1 MKKNPLRLKSVN
13 HISIVCNSVEKS
25 LEFYHKVLGFH
36 PVQRPASFTFHGAWL
51 FNYGMG
57 IHLLQSDHDSDTMP
71 KKRVINPKDNHLS
84 FQSEDMATT
93 EKQLKKM
100 KIEYVKC
107 EVEDDGIFIDQLF
120 FHDPD
125 GLMIE
130 ICNCENLPI
139 LPVSGG
145 GDSPIAVVNAAR
157 LCSIQQAEQ
166 QQKLQQIQN
175 AAVQMMQLQQLL
187 ISIPCNACT

>member
-1 MKKNPLRLKSVN
+1 
-13 HISIVCNSVEKS
+13 
-25 LEFYHKVLGFH
+25 
-36 PVQRPASFTFHGAWL
+36 
-51 FNYGMG
+51 
-57 IHLLQSDHDSDTMP
+57 
-71 KKRVINPKDNHLS
+71 
-84 FQSEDMATT
+84 MAIT
-93 EKQLKKM
+93 EKQLKEM
-100 KIEYVKC
+100 RIEYVKC

-130 ICNCENLPI
+130 VCNCENLPI

-145 GDSPIAVVNAAR
+145 SDSLTAATNATR

-175 AAVQMMQLQQLL
+175 AAVQMMQLQKLL
-187 ISIPCNACT
+187 INIPCNACT

>member
-1 MKKNPLRLKSVN
+1 MKNPLLIKSVN
-13 HISIVCNSVEKS
+13 HISIVCSSVEKS
-25 LEFYHKVLGFH
+25 LEFYQKVLGFY
-36 PVQRPASFTFHGAWL
+36 PVKRPASFTFHGAWL
-51 FNYGMG
+51 YNYGIG
-57 IHLLQSDHDSDTMP
+57 IHLLQSDDPDNMP
-71 KKRVINPKDNHLS
+71 NKRVINPKDNHLS
-84 FQSEDMATT
+84 FQSENMAIT
-93 EKQLKKM
+93 EKQLKEM
-100 KIEYVKC
+100 RIEYVKC

-130 ICNCENLPI
+130 VCNCENLPI

-145 GDSPIAVVNAAR
+145 SDSLTAANNATR

-175 AAVQMMQLQQLL
+175 AAVQMLQLQQLL
-187 ISIPCNACT
+187 INIPCDACT

>member
-1 MKKNPLRLKSVN
+1 MKNPLRLKAVN

-25 LEFYHKVLGFH
+25 VDFYQRVLGFY
-36 PVQRPASFTFHGAWL
+36 PVKRPASFTFHGAWL
-51 FNYGMG
+51 YNYGMG
-57 IHLLQSDHDSDTMP
+57 IHLLQSCEADEKP

-84 FQSEDMATT
+84 FQSENMGAT
-93 EKQLKKM
+93 EKQLKEM
-100 KIEYVKC
+100 RIEYVKC
-107 EVEDDGIFIDQLF
+107 EVEDDGIFVDQLF

-139 LPVSGG
+139 LPLSGG
-145 GDSPIAVVNAAR
+145 GDSPTAAAR
-157 LCSIQQAEQ
+157 LCSMQQAEQ

>member
-1 MKKNPLRLKSVN
+1 
-13 HISIVCNSVEKS
+13 
-25 LEFYHKVLGFH
+25 
-36 PVQRPASFTFHGAWL
+36 
-51 FNYGMG
+51 MG
-57 IHLLQSDHDSDTMP
+57 IHLLQSCEADDKP

-84 FQSEDMATT
+84 FQSENMGAT
-93 EKQLKKM
+93 EKQLKEM
-100 KIEYVKC
+100 RIEYVKC
-107 EVEDDGIFIDQLF
+107 EVEDDGVFVDQLF

-139 LPVSGG
+139 LPLSG
-145 GDSPIAVVNAAR
+145 GDSPTAAAR